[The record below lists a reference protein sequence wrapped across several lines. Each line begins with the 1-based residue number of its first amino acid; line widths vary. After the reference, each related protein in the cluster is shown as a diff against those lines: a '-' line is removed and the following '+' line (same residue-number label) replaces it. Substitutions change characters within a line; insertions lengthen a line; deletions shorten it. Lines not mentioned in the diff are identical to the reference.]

1 MGPPGK
7 DGIMV
12 SMFVVCYV
20 SRFGICLV
28 GNIVPQCVA
37 DFNPFTAKESV
48 AQETLKSKS
57 DFSVRLGR

>member
-12 SMFVVCYV
+12 SMFVVRYV
-20 SRFGICLV
+20 SRLGICFV

-37 DFNPFTAKESV
+37 DLNPFTAKESV
-48 AQETLKSKS
+48 MLGQCFFQEHS
-57 DFSVRLGR
+57 